1 MKFDHCRLKAYQ
13 RASRSEFPD
22 SLGLR
27 VHRALS
33 WLERAEHCGDEDSA
47 FIFLWI
53 SFNAAYAQE
62 IDRALGLG
70 DRDLF
75 RHFIVKLVEQDS
87 QSLLYNHVWQEF
99 SGPIRMLLDN
109 PYVFHHFW
117 SYQRGEIDSPTWRER
132 FSKANRAAKS
142 ALASVDTAKIL
153 EVIFSRLYTL
163 RNQLVHGGATWRGGV
178 NRDQIRDATTIMGK
192 LVPSIIE
199 VMMLNPNA
207 FPGTACYPVVKEEV
221 A

>member
-1 MKFDHCRLKAYQ
+1 MNFDHSRLKTYQ
-13 RASRSEFPD
+13 RAMRAGFPD

-33 WLERAEHCGDEDSA
+33 WLEKAEQCPDEDSA

-53 SFNAAYAQE
+53 AFNAAYAQE

-70 DRDLF
+70 DRELF
-75 RHFIVKLVEQDS
+75 RHFILKLVEHDS
-87 QSLLYNHVWQEF
+87 QNLLYNHVWQEF

-109 PYVFHHFW
+109 PFVFHHFW
-117 SYQRGEIDSPTWRER
+117 SFQRGEINASTWTER
-132 FSKANRAAKS
+132 FSQANRTAKA
-142 ALASVDTAKIL
+142 ALAAMDTGGVL

-163 RNQLVHGGATWRGGV
+163 RNQLVHGGATWKSSV
-178 NRDQIRDATTIMGK
+178 NRDQIRDATAIMGK

-199 VMMLNPNA
+199 VMMQNPGE
-207 FPGTACYPVVKEEV
+207 FPGAACYPVVQLEAV
-221 A
+221 